1 MNQEHCEWQTMA
13 TSSSNGTKWN
23 ERSFGFC
30 AELEIS
36 SAAGADRELAFQVAA
51 RRFVSLVVI
60 LWEPPGSATASV
72 KVPALAGFPNEWALL
87 FYLFAFDDGR
97 VLGAGGC

>member
-1 MNQEHCEWQTMA
+1 MA

-60 LWEPPGSATASV
+60 
-72 KVPALAGFPNEWALL
+72 PALAGFPNEWALL